1 MMTNK
6 YTSKIPAYN
15 SQFPKYFDTVNA
27 TTEAFSRQ
35 QDSTRAI
42 APAFDLDDAVGV
54 QLDVI
59 GLWVGRGRRIR
70 APAVNHYFSFDDPEL
85 GFNLG
90 SWKGRYD
97 TGDAYIDLDDDTYR
111 TVLRAKIGA
120 NNWDGT
126 VETLPA
132 ILSAIYPDG
141 GIAISFTD
149 NLDMSMTITA
159 RGAAIPAI
167 TKEIIRQ
174 GYLSIKPM
182 GITVNYEVVEG

>member
-27 TTEAFSRQ
+27 ITEAFSRQ

-42 APAFDLDDAVGV
+42 VPAFDLDGAIGA